1 MEGRSIRRNLWSYPT
16 LSWVLPLLRAG
27 ARSPLQQQDLG
38 SVDTH
43 QLSQTISL
51 EFSSFQTQFRKHTED
66 PVAHREPCLI
76 FYLFYQYASCLIM
89 MAVLKFISM
98 TIILVMP
105 YVAIPQVLGFIQNP
119 DDPTL
124 FIHSGVGISFTF
136 FALLTV
142 LALSNSTYRSLETD
156 MEVQMTALLTS
167 AVYEKALRLSP
178 NSRQVFSQGQ
188 IITMVNVD
196 VRSLAMFMSKTFNLM
211 WSVPLHISISIVLL
225 SQLLG
230 RAIWAAGGIY
240 ILFTL
245 LQVGL
250 GVVISKAISTY
261 LSTFDHRIAV
271 TREFLT
277 GIKVIKYG
285 ALEDHFKL
293 RIHSWRDLQ
302 TNALLIY
309 SVSMAIITSLLQ
321 IQEVFVPTVSLSV
334 YALLGGDMRSY
345 VPFSALGIF
354 NMFLKPMNDLP
365 IIFSKFAQARISYY
379 RMAPYLVAP
388 EIEPSE
394 IAQNHDIGASRNN
407 ISIDLCE
414 SSFSWESSNTQSSV
428 PKSPEKKKLFKESNQ
443 QETKM
448 ALPQNMFQI
457 SPTSL
462 QISQGSLVAIIGAV
476 GSGKSSFLSALIGDM
491 RKTSGS
497 ANIYGKISYCS
508 QDPWI
513 ATGTIEEN
521 IVFNNE
527 SARNNVTA
535 AITASCL
542 DDDLETMPYG
552 LGTQIGARGVNLS
565 GGQRA
570 RVALARALAQDSD
583 IYLLDDPISALDA
596 RVSKKVFQDAICGSL
611 KDKTVLLVTHQL
623 HLLPKVDS
631 IIVLDKGRVIETG
644 TYTSLM
650 ETPGS
655 ELAKMMKGYHF
666 EPPSANGEEADD
678 EKDTSKKKDLDTPY
692 TPEDVL
698 SEERKLGRISFSTF
712 KSYIK
717 SSGGMPYVISL
728 STIIVLTTAGSTILT
743 LFLGWWSDDTLSLS
757 TDTYIKLYLLIGG
770 LTALT
775 SVCLS
780 SLMMTAGKWASVV
793 IHRSAIEGLVYAPM
807 SFFDTQP
814 VGRMLSR
821 LSGDLEMVDL
831 TMPGSLLVVVDFAVY
846 VAASVFVISASS
858 YIVLAQF
865 VVIGVILVVLYRYF
879 QTTYR
884 ELQRLY
890 ALSRS
895 PMNAHVSETLTG
907 LPTIYAYRLQEPFM
921 EKQRVNM
928 DALSVSKLCLEGAT
942 VWFALCLEL
951 LSASIAFV
959 LVLLTTLHVAGSNSA
974 ALGVSLVASIGLSD
988 SLNMM
993 TTSLGKT
1000 EAMFNTVERLDHYAH
1015 ELKAEA
1021 ARDLPTDPKDKTW
1034 PTNGAITMK
1043 NLTIA
1048 YESRPDQP
1056 VIKGINVSFLPGEK
1070 VGVVG
1075 RTGSGKSTL
1084 MAALFRIMEA
1094 SGGSIEIDGIDIAT
1108 LGLCALRSNLQI
1120 IPQEPV
1126 LFSGTVRS
1134 NIDIRSQYTDDEIWA
1149 SLEATGLKDYI
1160 SSLNGKLESGVSEGG
1175 SNMSAGQR
1183 QLMCL
1188 CKAILAN
1195 PRVLIM
1201 DEATAAVDSVA
1212 DRRIQ
1217 ASIETQFKHTTVLSI
1232 AHRLNTIAA
1241 FDRVLVL
1248 DAGVVVEFD
1257 APHVL
1262 LQQEGSIFAELVD
1275 ATGLSNGIMIR
1286 QIASK
1291 HYNETATI

>member
-293 RIHSWRDLQ
+293 RIHSWRELQ
-302 TNALLIY
+302 TRALLIY

-345 VPFSALGIF
+345 LH
-354 NMFLKPMNDLP
+354 
-365 IIFSKFAQARISYY
+365 
-379 RMAPYLVAP
+379 P

-407 ISIDLCE
+407 TSIDLCE

-542 DDDLETMPYG
+542 DDDLETMPPCTCSR
-552 LGTQIGARGVNLS
+552 LR
-565 GGQRA
+565 
-570 RVALARALAQDSD
+570 
-583 IYLLDDPISALDA
+583 YLFVDDPISALDA

-865 VVIGVILVVLYRYF
+865 VVIGIILVVLYRYF

>member
-27 ARSPLQQQDLG
+27 ARSPLQQQA
-38 SVDTH
+38 SSH
-43 QLSQTISL
+43 PISI
-51 EFSSFQTQFRKHTED
+51 STS
-66 PVAHREPCLI
+66 I
-76 FYLFYQYASCLIM
+76 FFFIRALLAIIM

-105 YVAIPQVLGFIQNP
+105 
-119 DDPTL
+119 
-124 FIHSGVGISFTF
+124 
-136 FALLTV
+136 
-142 LALSNSTYRSLETD
+142 NSTYRSLETD

-240 ILFTL
+240 IVFTL

-293 RIHSWRDLQ
+293 RIHSWRELQ
-302 TNALLIY
+302 TRALLIY

-644 TYTSLM
+644 TIWTL
-650 ETPGS
+650 
-655 ELAKMMKGYHF
+655 
-666 EPPSANGEEADD
+666 
-678 EKDTSKKKDLDTPY
+678 PY

-717 SSGGMPYVISL
+717 SSGGLRYVIPL

-743 LFLGWWSDDTLSLS
+743 LFLGWWSEDTLSLS

-780 SLMMTAGKWASVV
+780 SLMMMAGKWASVV

-821 LSGDLEMVDL
+821 LAGDLEMIDL

-865 VVIGVILVVLYRYF
+865 VVIGIILVVLYRYF

-1084 MAALFRIMEA
+1084 MAALFRIMET

>member
-27 ARSPLQQQDLG
+27 AHNHDG
-38 SVDTH
+38 S
-43 QLSQTISL
+43 
-51 EFSSFQTQFRKHTED
+51 
-66 PVAHREPCLI
+66 A
-76 FYLFYQYASCLIM
+76 
-89 MAVLKFISM
+89 KFISM

-142 LALSNSTYRSLETD
+142 LAFSNSTYRSLETD

-167 AVYEKALRLSP
+167 AVYEKACDYPPTHDRP
-178 NSRQVFSQGQ
+178 WCRNFQ
-188 IITMVNVD
+188 
-196 VRSLAMFMSKTFNLM
+196 
-211 WSVPLHISISIVLL
+211 
-225 SQLLG
+225 
-230 RAIWAAGGIY
+230 
-240 ILFTL
+240 
-245 LQVGL
+245 
-250 GVVISKAISTY
+250 AISTY

-293 RIHSWRDLQ
+293 RIHSWRELQ
-302 TNALLIY
+302 TRALLIY

-354 NMFLKPMNDLP
+354 N
-365 IIFSKFAQARISYY
+365 ISYQLLSY
-379 RMAPYLVAP
+379 GTLIAP

-552 LGTQIGARGVNLS
+552 LGTQIGAR
-565 GGQRA
+565 
-570 RVALARALAQDSD
+570 
-583 IYLLDDPISALDA
+583 
-596 RVSKKVFQDAICGSL
+596 VFQDAICGSL

-678 EKDTSKKKDLDTPY
+678 EKDTSKTKDLDTPY

-717 SSGGMPYVISL
+717 SSGGLRYVIPL

-743 LFLGWWSDDTLSLS
+743 LFLGWWSEDTLSLS

-780 SLMMTAGKWASVV
+780 SLMMMAGKWASVV

-821 LSGDLEMVDL
+821 LAGDLEMIDL
-831 TMPGSLLVVVDFAVY
+831 TMPGSLLVVVDFAVTSNNLCVSLAGTLY
-846 VAASVFVISASS
+846 GKAASQHGRSKRF
-858 YIVLAQF
+858 Q
-865 VVIGVILVVLYRYF
+865 VVLRRRYSLVCSMF
-879 QTTYR
+879 GI
-884 ELQRLY
+884 
-890 ALSRS
+890 A
-895 PMNAHVSETLTG
+895 
-907 LPTIYAYRLQEPFM
+907 
-921 EKQRVNM
+921 
-928 DALSVSKLCLEGAT
+928 VSKHSICSGAT
-942 VWFALCLEL
+942 HYVTCCW
-951 LSASIAFV
+951 I
-959 LVLLTTLHVAGSNSA
+959 NSA

-1021 ARDLPTDPKDKTW
+1021 ARDLPTDPKDKT
-1034 PTNGAITMK
+1034 
-1043 NLTIA
+1043 
-1048 YESRPDQP
+1048 
-1056 VIKGINVSFLPGEK
+1056 
-1070 VGVVG
+1070 
-1075 RTGSGKSTL
+1075 
-1084 MAALFRIMEA
+1084 
-1094 SGGSIEIDGIDIAT
+1094 
-1108 LGLCALRSNLQI
+1108 
-1120 IPQEPV
+1120 
-1126 LFSGTVRS
+1126 
-1134 NIDIRSQYTDDEIWA
+1134 
-1149 SLEATGLKDYI
+1149 
-1160 SSLNGKLESGVSEGG
+1160 
-1175 SNMSAGQR
+1175 
-1183 QLMCL
+1183 
-1188 CKAILAN
+1188 
-1195 PRVLIM
+1195 
-1201 DEATAAVDSVA
+1201 
-1212 DRRIQ
+1212 
-1217 ASIETQFKHTTVLSI
+1217 
-1232 AHRLNTIAA
+1232 
-1241 FDRVLVL
+1241 
-1248 DAGVVVEFD
+1248 
-1257 APHVL
+1257 
-1262 LQQEGSIFAELVD
+1262 
-1275 ATGLSNGIMIR
+1275 
-1286 QIASK
+1286 
-1291 HYNETATI
+1291 